1 MQNKLK
7 AAGITTLI
15 ILSVILFF
23 ILAFK
28 YAGYILPLMILT
40 SVFLLM
46 HGVYSAIKESLD
58 EKERLNNMIP
68 EPWYKSEIKFHK
80 KEIID
85 KGWTP
90 KTYTDH
96 LIKEYES
103 VEYALHAISQ
113 RITYIKMYRGADWY
127 EEIYPK
133 DDLKPSLEFWQD
145 MREYLYTEYYKP
157 DTKEFKSME
166 EINEYLSNIS

>member
-1 MQNKLK
+1 
-7 AAGITTLI
+7 
-15 ILSVILFF
+15 
-23 ILAFK
+23 
-28 YAGYILPLMILT
+28 
-40 SVFLLM
+40 
-46 HGVYSAIKESLD
+46 
-58 EKERLNNMIP
+58 MIP
-68 EPWYKSEIKFHK
+68 EPWYKSEIEFHK
-80 KEIID
+80 KEVVG

-90 KTYTDH
+90 KTYTDY

-103 VEYALHAISQ
+103 VEYTASAISQ

-127 EEIYPK
+127 EECYPN

-166 EINEYLSNIS
+166 EINEYLSKI